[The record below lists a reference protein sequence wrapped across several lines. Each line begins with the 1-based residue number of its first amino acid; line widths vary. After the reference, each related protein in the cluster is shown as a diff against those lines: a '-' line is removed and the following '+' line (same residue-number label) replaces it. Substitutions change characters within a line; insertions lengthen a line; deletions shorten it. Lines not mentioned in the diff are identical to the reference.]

1 MQGQYICRTASL
13 EDMERKWDY
22 EISRNVDDRE
32 NWIVWKNEAIANLRA
47 GRAIPYYGILDG
59 EIICEATAII
69 DPDAAQNS
77 SGLIDNRTAYLCA
90 FRTNESFR
98 GKGYFS
104 GLFRFMTDDL
114 RSRGYTRLTLGVEP
128 EDQVNRAIY
137 RHYGF
142 TELIKT
148 DTEKYP
154 DGTTINVEY
163 YVKE

>member
-1 MQGQYICRTASL
+1 MLFRS
-13 EDMERKWDY
+13 
-22 EISRNVDDRE
+22 
-32 NWIVWKNEAIANLRA
+32 
-47 GRAIPYYGILDG
+47 
-59 EIICEATAII
+59 

-77 SGLIDNRTAYLCA
+77 SGLIDSRTAYLCA
-90 FRTNESFR
+90 FRTNEPFQ

-104 GLFRFMTDDL
+104 GLFRFMADDL

-128 EDQVNRAIY
+128 EDQVNKAIY

-154 DGTTINVEY
+154 DGTTVDVEY

>member
-1 MQGQYICRTASL
+1 MPGQYICRIASP

-22 EISRNVDDRE
+22 EISRNADDRE

-59 EIICEATAII
+59 EIICEATTII

-77 SGLIDNRTAYLCA
+77 SGLIDRRTAYLCA
-90 FRTNESFR
+90 FRTNEPFR

-104 GLFRFMTDDL
+104 GLFRFMESDL

-128 EDQVNRAIY
+128 EDQVNKAIY

-154 DGTTINVEY
+154 DGTTVDVEY

>member
-1 MQGQYICRTASL
+1 MQGQYICRTASP

-32 NWIVWKNEAIANLRA
+32 NWIVWKKEAIANLRE

-59 EIICEATAII
+59 GIICEATAII

-128 EDQVNRAIY
+128 EDQVNKAIY

-154 DGTTINVEY
+154 DGTTVDVEY

>member
-1 MQGQYICRTASL
+1 MPGQYICRTASP

-22 EISRNVDDRE
+22 EISRNADDRE
-32 NWIVWKNEAIANLRA
+32 NWIAWKKEALANFRA

-69 DPDAAQNS
+69 DPEAAQNS
-77 SGLIDNRTAYLCA
+77 CGLIDSRTAYLCA

-128 EDQVNRAIY
+128 EDQANKAIY

-154 DGTTINVEY
+154 DGTTVDVEY
-163 YVKE
+163 YAKE

>member
-1 MQGQYICRTASL
+1 MQGQYICRTASP

-32 NWIVWKNEAIANLRA
+32 HWIVGKKEAIANLRE

-90 FRTNESFR
+90 FRTNEPFR

-114 RSRGYTRLTLGVEP
+114 RSRGYTHLTLDVEP